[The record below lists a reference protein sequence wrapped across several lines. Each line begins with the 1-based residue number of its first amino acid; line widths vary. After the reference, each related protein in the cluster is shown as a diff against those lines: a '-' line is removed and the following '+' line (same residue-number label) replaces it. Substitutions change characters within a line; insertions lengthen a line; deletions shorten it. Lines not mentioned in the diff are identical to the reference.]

1 MTRRTKTSVRRNA
14 RQRVLSAIVAFAAVL
29 VSAPGHAIDIPAVPL
44 QSGSAYPPANIRF
57 ILDDSGSMNFVAMP
71 KDVQSFDDN
80 TNYGGGV
87 QDGLN
92 DNPTDRSSLNNTIY
106 YNPEITY
113 KAWIKAD
120 KTRYPDITDVSCVTT
135 SLRAR
140 TGGCRDLRDS
150 SESYFYVPKT
160 GVTASTD
167 ADDFTKYWIR
177 NNSGTAQVVI
187 ASNSTL
193 GTWTQSIN
201 TKTWWYQSVVVPA
214 GVTSLVVSI
223 GGGSGG
229 DADLYVKKDSKPTG
243 GSGESSSTSN
253 GNTESVTVNNPAAAT
268 WWIGVYNYSGSKQVK
283 NEKLTVTTSGVQA
296 ATPPT
301 KDYPTGRTQAAELQN
316 IGNWYTY
323 ARTRTKV
330 AKSGAGEAF
339 SSMGSGVRV
348 GFDTIWNEN
357 EFPIPVGGN
366 DNGVFIGTNSGDNR
380 ATWYDRLY
388 AAGASGST
396 PLLGALRRAG
406 ESFKDTSAKGPWGP
420 ETDTNQLS
428 CRQNFAILTTD
439 GYWNSTSGYG
449 DDEEVGDADGTAGP
463 TITDPKGASWT
474 YDVANPYKDNLVT
487 TTCDRRGHC
496 TTTSGGTVADT
507 LADVAM
513 AYWKNDLRPETD
525 MPNNVPSSNA
535 DPAFW
540 QHMVTFGVSI
550 GLKGTLNP
558 SKGTLDA
565 ITEGTQHWPNPITN
579 SGAERIDDLWHATVN
594 GRGSFVVAS
603 NPDEFTKGLLD
614 ALETVAARLGSAS
627 NVTSNSTSFASD
639 TRVYQASYVSGKWT
653 GELSAYAATDAG
665 VADDP
670 SWTAAAKVTATGR
683 NVYTWNGT
691 AGASFPTTAQV
702 AALDQTSRKLSPVS
716 GADNAAY
723 IKGDQ
728 SKEGTEAG
736 QLRVRDTLL
745 GDIVDSS
752 PMYVKDSDTLFVGA
766 NDGMLHA
773 FDAQTGD
780 EYFAYVPAGIS
791 MSDLATLSDPEYSH
805 KFFVDGAVVVSTKA
819 QTEDHNYLVAAL
831 GRGGK
836 GVFGLDVTD
845 PDSFKPSTDVLWE
858 SSAELST
865 AQQDDMG
872 YVLGEPLIAT
882 LNDDDKTQVAIVS
895 NGINSNTGTA
905 ALFVIELATGKVLQ
919 ELDTGITGD
928 NGLMAPRGWD
938 DNGDGTVDYVYAGD
952 LKGNLWKF
960 DFTKDTASI
969 AMSGQPMFTTAS
981 GQPITAGL
989 ALARDP
995 ATGTRWVFAG
1005 SGKFLENGDVKDDTV
1020 QSLYGIIDDAP
1031 TATLTRSNL
1040 QERVIEQTDTMGGG
1054 SVRSFEPHGPLDD
1067 NVQGWYIDL
1076 DKPSVVGERII
1087 SRPQVKGSVLIVA
1100 SIIPPTDDSCEAGG
1114 GGYINAL
1121 DAFTGSSTTEPFFD
1135 ANGDGKVDENDQLKD
1150 ADGNPVPVG
1159 SIGSTV
1165 GMPTLPISIGNRLFY
1180 GGSKS
1185 GIGDPLTNPQG
1196 GTAKRISWREILE
1209 D

>member
-14 RQRVLSAIVAFAAVL
+14 RQRILPAIVAFAAVL

-87 QDGLN
+87 QDGLK

-167 ADDFTKYWIR
+167 PKDFTKYWINASGKVVTAGTPTR
-177 NNSGTAQVVI
+177 ARVSGFPKGPLDSGMDPYTQRTFTINVPANTTKIEASTKGGGKGVELNLVDPGGTTRCTSNSGNGAESCSRDNPTSGNWKVQVYRDNS
-187 ASNSTL
+187 ATFSNVTL
-193 GTWTQSIN
+193 DAYLTTQSDVE
-201 TKTWWYQSVVVPA
+201 Q
-214 GVTSLVVSI
+214 
-223 GGGSGG
+223 
-229 DADLYVKKDSKPTG
+229 
-243 GSGESSSTSN
+243 
-253 GNTESVTVNNPAAAT
+253 
-268 WWIGVYNYSGSKQVK
+268 
-283 NEKLTVTTSGVQA
+283 
-296 ATPPT
+296 TPPT

-357 EFPIPVGGN
+357 EFPIPVSGN

-449 DDEEVGDADGTAGP
+449 DDEKVGDADYTAGP

-474 YDVANPYKDNLVT
+474 YNVANPYKDNLQ
-487 TTCDRRGHC
+487 TCGKKGC
-496 TTTSGGTVADT
+496 TSGGTVADT

-627 NVTSNSTSFASD
+627 NVTANSTSFASD

-653 GELSAYAATDAG
+653 GELSAYVATDAG

-670 SWTAAAKVTATGR
+670 SWTAADKVTATGR

-691 AGASFPTTAQV
+691 AGASFPTTAQI

-791 MSDLATLSDPEYSH
+791 MSDLASLSDPEYSH

-882 LNDDDKTQVAIVS
+882 LNDDDKTQVTIVS